1 VLVEYAAASNALRC
15 NSDKVDHERGIKWLH
30 AMYAIEKRAKQGD
43 SFIACLVDEFST
55 FRAYGISS
63 KRVCFRWNSRTGR
76 KSLSGSE
83 RDSFDSKH

>member
-1 VLVEYAAASNALRC
+1 MLVEYAAASNALRC

-55 FRAYGISS
+55 FRAYGISIQTGLFPLEFANWTKIIKWFR
-63 KRVCFRWNSRTGR
+63 KRFVR
-76 KSLSGSE
+76 L
-83 RDSFDSKH
+83 